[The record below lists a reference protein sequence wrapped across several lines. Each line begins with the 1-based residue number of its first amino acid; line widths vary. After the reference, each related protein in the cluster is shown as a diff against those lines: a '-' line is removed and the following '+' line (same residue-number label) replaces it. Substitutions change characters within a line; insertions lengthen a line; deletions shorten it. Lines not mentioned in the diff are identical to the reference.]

1 MPWLDVRG
9 NVGFGLRGR
18 LPKAV
23 VDGRCAEALALVG
36 LGAFARAMPGQLSG
50 GMAQR
55 VAIAR
60 ALVMEPEL
68 LLLTSPSPPSTP
80 SRGGPCRTNSSR
92 SGSVARPTIVFVTH
106 DVEEAVLLGERVL
119 EMQVGRV
126 VGTKSFTCL
135 TLATDGPRSQSPS
148 PAHPS
153 PADGRCFLHPGRIG
167 LTLAGAPHETLRRHR
182 PRRRPADRPPA
193 AADKPKTVR
202 ITYVT
207 APFNLT
213 SIVMREKGFLDE
225 AFAPFGIKVDS
236 PEITSGAQQT
246 QAIAAVRSTSPA
258 CSAAPRRSSPR
269 QRRAPQGG
277 RRYARSPK
285 AYFLMTR
292 ADGPARLADLKGK
305 KIAGPKGTVLN
316 QLLVAALASQ
326 KLTLADVEYINM
338 DLPAARAALLAGQ
351 VDVAT
356 LAGANVTWSKRP
368 ADARS
373 PAARAD
379 QADDRDRRP
388 HGLPGAASDL
398 VAAYFAAHR
407 KALDFMARNP
417 DEALAIASKEQKIS
431 LEDARAS
438 CLSTISPRHDR
449 CRRRNLIADRTS

>member
-1 MPWLDVRG
+1 MKL
-9 NVGFGLRGR
+9 
-18 LPKAV
+18 
-23 VDGRCAEALALVG
+23 
-36 LGAFARAMPGQLSG
+36 FAA
-50 GMAQR
+50 
-55 VAIAR
+55 
-60 ALVMEPEL
+60 
-68 LLLTSPSPPSTP
+68 
-80 SRGGPCRTNSSR
+80 
-92 SGSVARPTIVFVTH
+92 
-106 DVEEAVLLGERVL
+106 
-119 EMQVGRV
+119 
-126 VGTKSFTCL
+126 
-135 TLATDGPRSQSPS
+135 
-148 PAHPS
+148 
-153 PADGRCFLHPGRIG
+153 IG
-167 LTLAGAPHETLRRHR
+167 LAAALLIG
-182 PRRRPADRPPA
+182 PPA

-207 APFNLT
+207 APFNLP

-246 QAIAAVRSTSPA
+246 QAIAAGEIDIASVLGSTSA
-258 CSAAPRRSSPR
+258 ILAAANGVPLKVV
-269 QRRAPQGG
+269 AA
-277 RRYARSPK
+277 YARSPK

-356 LAGANVTWSKRP
+356 LAGANVTLVEKAGGRALASGEGLIKP
-368 ADARS
+368 TTVIGARTAFLEQH
-373 PAARAD
+373 P
-379 QADDRDRRP
+379 
-388 HGLPGAASDL
+388 DL

-431 LEDARAS
+431 LEDARAQ
-438 CLSTISPRHDR
+438 LPLYDFPPVMTDADVA
-449 CRRRNLIADRTS
+449 NLIADQDFMIEAGMLPKGKAMDLRAKLIAPLAFTLK